1 LRIRRQPWYEREW
14 NSCAASLASPAIV
27 VVTGLVCPSSSSSSS
42 SPSTFVASLTP
53 VDSGTTTADLAA
65 SPPADAATA
74 ATDGST
80 SATLLALQRSHALG
94 FVRLLL
100 SLFCR
105 GLALLSL
112 SLSLSRVLARLL
124 VFLLAPCF
132 SSTFIHL
139 AQTVISPTFIRSHPL
154 LFLRVFLDF
163 CTTVFFFFR
172 GQFLVM

>member
-1 LRIRRQPWYEREW
+1 
-14 NSCAASLASPAIV
+14 
-27 VVTGLVCPSSSSSSS
+27 
-42 SPSTFVASLTP
+42 
-53 VDSGTTTADLAA
+53 VDSGTTTAGVAA
-65 SPPADAATA
+65 STPADA

-80 SATLLALQRSHALG
+80 SATLLALQRSQALG

-163 CTTVFFFFR
+163 CTTVFL
-172 GQFLVM
+172 FLGSIFGDVAKVAMIHKNI